1 MTSKNIKRIFDEV
14 TAIYN
19 AKPQG
24 ERFIFWGPIPATV
37 ITRHHPFLQFGQTG
51 YIAEKS
57 FNEASQEIKFHAH
70 GDEENPHF
78 LHMTEVWP
86 RFFAHDHEL
95 RNRVLE
101 YLDSLK

>member
-1 MTSKNIKRIFDEV
+1 MTPKNIKQIFDGLD
-14 TAIYN
+14 TIYRG
-19 AKPQG
+19 AQLTY
-24 ERFIFWGPIPATV
+24 EGPVPATV
-37 ITRHHPFLQFGQTG
+37 ITRHHPLLQFGQTG

-57 FNEASQEIKFHAH
+57 FNEASQEIRFHAH
-70 GDEENPHF
+70 GDEKTPHY

-86 RFFAHDHEL
+86 QIFAHDYEH

>member
-1 MTSKNIKRIFDEV
+1 MTPKTIKQIFDTI
-14 TAIYN
+14 TAIYSP
-19 AKPQG
+19 KPQG
-24 ERFIFWGPIPATV
+24 EQLTFGGTVPATV

-57 FNEASQEIKFHAH
+57 FNEVSQEIKFHAH
-70 GDEENPHF
+70 GDERNPYF

-86 RFFAHDHEL
+86 RCFAHDHEL
-95 RNRVLE
+95 RNRVME